1 MEKFNAKDYIIGD
14 VQELTRQKT
23 NGTNFTVKLL
33 PDGKKGFIISRT
45 KKRMTV
51 DYENHRIFD
60 ETEQEMDEEGVYKF
74 MSALRCDCIDIP
86 EESGFSCIYKGK
98 SCAYKLHDIVTSPT
112 RDGDSYGVLRE
123 FTVND
128 LAVITLD
135 YSSSSWLKNNGY
147 IKIRFEIKRTAHSRD
162 FSHE

>member
-51 DYENHRIFD
+51 DYENYRILD
-60 ETEQEMDEEGVYKF
+60 SKIRQRI
-74 MSALRCDCIDIP
+74 L
-86 EESGFSCIYKGK
+86 
-98 SCAYKLHDIVTSPT
+98 VTSVVSKLS
-112 RDGDSYGVLRE
+112 DSTGLP
-123 FTVND
+123 
-128 LAVITLD
+128 
-135 YSSSSWLKNNGY
+135 S
-147 IKIRFEIKRTAHSRD
+147 
-162 FSHE
+162 